1 MDLYDNQTIKLL
13 ADSDELS
20 NERAFEHLFKSYFKA
35 LHAYAYT
42 IVNDEI
48 TAEEM
53 VQTVFLKIW
62 EKKEQLQVETSVK
75 AYLYRSVYN
84 CCMNYLKHQKIKS
97 NYREHISYSMKNEFD
112 DASKKVQLT
121 ELETR
126 LRAALNEL
134 PEQCRTIFQLSRF
147 DELKYKEIA
156 AHLGLSP
163 KTVENQMG
171 KALKILRLKLA
182 DFLPVVFW
190 FFVNLLSR

>member
-20 NERAFEHLFKSYFKA
+20 NERTFEHLFKSYFKA

-84 CCMNYLKHQKIKS
+84 CCMNYLKHKKIKS

>member
-20 NERAFEHLFKSYFKA
+20 NERTFEQLFKSHFKA

-42 IVNDEI
+42 IVNDEM

-97 NYREHISYSMKNEFD
+97 NYTEHISYSMKNEFD
-112 DASKKVQLT
+112 DASKKVQFS

-182 DFLPVVFW
+182 DFLPVAFW